1 MSIQQK
7 TRYLDTV
14 HAFFSA
20 RGIELTDPGDLL
32 SGARKAA

>member
-7 TRYLDTV
+7 TRYLDKV
-14 HAFFSA
+14 HAFFSG

-32 SGARKAA
+32 SGTRRAA